1 MGTMTQDA
9 FGQLLDTL
17 YYGALDKRDQGT
29 KFERLVRSYLLADR
43 AYSFSNVLLWFSSSG
58 QGYGRRGGFG
68 VEGPV
73 AEHGVEHIGSSSGQ
87 RDHSLVVAFTLGPF
101 SIVIGP

>member
-43 AYSFSNVLLWFSSSG
+43 AYSFSNVWMWDEYPDKG
-58 QGYGRRGGFG
+58 NRTDTG
-68 VEGPV
+68 VDLVGLRSATGEKV
-73 AEHGVEHIGSSSGQ
+73 AIQCKFKDPQEKI
-87 RDHSLVVAFTLGPF
+87 R
-101 SIVIGP
+101 